1 MIKCTAVVPY
11 RQLTVTMHMHRRR
24 RHIAS
29 HGPAERDYPA
39 AAHPR
44 ATLVAIQL
52 RMRDEAVTAS
62 SAPGDTSGRYLPYE
76 SADLYGDLSGGYYL
90 ADLTLERRL
99 VEGFVRG
106 SIIRLFLTSP

>member
-1 MIKCTAVVPY
+1 MAFLAKNSSIPSWLNSARRIDPPA
-11 RQLTVTMHMHRRR
+11 LSFHMH
-24 RHIAS
+24 
-29 HGPAERDYPA
+29 
-39 AAHPR
+39 
-44 ATLVAIQL
+44 
-52 RMRDEAVTAS
+52 DEAITVS
-62 SAPGDTSGRYLPYE
+62 SAPGDTYGRYLPYE